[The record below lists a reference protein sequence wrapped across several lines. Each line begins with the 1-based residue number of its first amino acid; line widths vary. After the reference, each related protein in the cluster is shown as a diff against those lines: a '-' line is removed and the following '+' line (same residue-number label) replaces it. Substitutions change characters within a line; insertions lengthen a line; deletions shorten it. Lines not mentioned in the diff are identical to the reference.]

1 MKFKKIILTI
11 LMIMAL
17 GGGLFLIKQ
26 NQDVRRGATVNNV
39 SLSIA
44 PASRI
49 TKNVGEELTFAVQ
62 YSADNGVKVESIQAY
77 VCYGPE
83 IELKTVKANTALGF
97 SPDVLYSTVP
107 GISSDNMSIQCAYIT
122 VLSNDTDKTCAVN
135 LAQAGKAFDMVFTAV
150 KVGGPRSITI
160 SSLGDKTMA
169 TKYATGDADKKLAVK
184 ITGGSEYLITG
195 TDTCN
200 RCSKI
205 FDYMRTQWEAVDC
218 TKDPTEGVVVT
229 RTYDESCKAPV
240 DTRDPNQCSRCS
252 KVNDQ
257 QYVWWIKQDGKTC
270 NDDPKSDQVIY
281 RAPNKN
287 CRISTGDWP
296 VLNYKVSF
304 GYVYPGASDCAV
316 NWPVQ
321 VIVLSGGT
329 THVYTDV
336 IMQSKKDGDGRVTYE
351 GSLELVDFPYK
362 DGVAVFFKG
371 PKHLQMKY
379 AIQDQ
384 STSYEKAGGELTL
397 TTDPA
402 TSPKYDFSKYWML
415 PGDLVGTDSDVPDGW
430 INGRDFSYVKN
441 HADHTTVEAG
451 EYLFT
456 DLNGDCQANSND
468 VNVLKK
474 SLEFKQGQL
483 Y

>member
-1 MKFKKIILTI
+1 
-11 LMIMAL
+11 
-17 GGGLFLIKQ
+17 
-26 NQDVRRGATVNNV
+26 
-39 SLSIA
+39 
-44 PASRI
+44 
-49 TKNVGEELTFAVQ
+49 
-62 YSADNGVKVESIQAY
+62 
-77 VCYGPE
+77 
-83 IELKTVKANTALGF
+83 
-97 SPDVLYSTVP
+97 
-107 GISSDNMSIQCAYIT
+107 
-122 VLSNDTDKTCAVN
+122 
-135 LAQAGKAFDMVFTAV
+135 
-150 KVGGPRSITI
+150 
-160 SSLGDKTMA
+160 
-169 TKYATGDADKKLAVK
+169 
-184 ITGGSEYLITG
+184 
-195 TDTCN
+195 
-200 RCSKI
+200 
-205 FDYMRTQWEAVDC
+205 
-218 TKDPTEGVVVT
+218 
-229 RTYDESCKAPV
+229 
-240 DTRDPNQCSRCS
+240 
-252 KVNDQ
+252 
-257 QYVWWIKQDGKTC
+257 
-270 NDDPKSDQVIY
+270 
-281 RAPNKN
+281 
-287 CRISTGDWP
+287 WP

-430 INGRDFSYVKN
+430 INGRDFSYMKN